1 MAKGDSMTRKVGVQI
16 SGRLRRRDIMLAT
29 PISLKHL
36 SKWPYIMAQPKLDG
50 IRCTA
55 HFTPDNRVVLNTSSG
70 ITIETVPHINTAL
83 AVSLPRT
90 YHTDLV
96 LDGELVA
103 RDFSETISIIKRNN
117 LHTDFSH
124 VRYKVFDIIN
134 DQPQTDRIDQLLRI
148 ACMLRGPYV
157 QNVSTSILHDYDE
170 VVGLENRYVAA
181 GYEGIILRNPT
192 AVYQSKRTTD
202 LMKHKP
208 MKQDVYMIVGY
219 NQELDI
225 HGTPKQ
231 ALGSFVCTGQGN
243 KLFSVGSGL
252 TQDQRATYWAY
263 REKMIGKYVVVS
275 YQQLTAD
282 SRPRFPTFVRIE
294 GEV

>member
-1 MAKGDSMTRKVGVQI
+1 MTRKVGVQI

-29 PISLKHL
+29 PINLKHL

-103 RDFSETISIIKRNN
+103 RDFSETISIIKRSSIHANFN
-117 LHTDFSH
+117 H
-124 VRYKVFDIIN
+124 VHYKVFDIV
-134 DQPQTDRIDQLLRI
+134 DEGRTQSSRHDALCSMAYALHTACTDLVPTTAL
-148 ACMLRGPYV
+148 Y
-157 QNVSTSILHDYDE
+157 SYDE
-170 VVGLENRYVAA
+170 VVDLENRYVAA
-181 GYEGIILRNPT
+181 GYEGIILRNP
-192 AVYQSKRTTD
+192 AAMYQNKRTTD

-208 MKQDVYMIVGY
+208 MKQDIYMVVGY
-219 NQELDI
+219 NQEIDI

-252 TQDQRATYWAY
+252 TQDQRATYWAH

-282 SRPRFPTFVRIE
+282 NRPRFPTFVRVE